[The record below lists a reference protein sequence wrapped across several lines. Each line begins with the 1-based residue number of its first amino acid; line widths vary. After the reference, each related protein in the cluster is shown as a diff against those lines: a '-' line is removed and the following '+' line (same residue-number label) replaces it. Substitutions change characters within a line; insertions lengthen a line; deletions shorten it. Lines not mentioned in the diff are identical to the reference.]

1 MSAVAR
7 AVEAASAAQPTP
19 PVGRLAKA
27 ASEPVEAAQG
37 PSGDSSDASADRPG
51 VTPTELEN
59 WQLRAALAHGIPA
72 DHAQRLTGGSP
83 AEVMADAESF
93 ARTIRDAR
101 GPVLRTRPTPVM
113 GGGAGLPVGEFSAA
127 RFAAAILKRRYGA

>member
-1 MSAVAR
+1 MSAVVR
-7 AVEAASAAQPTP
+7 ALEAASVVQPAP
-19 PVGRLAKA
+19 PVGRLVKA
-27 ASEPVEAAQG
+27 APEPVEAAQG
-37 PSGDSSDASADRPG
+37 PSGGSPGAPAGRPG
-51 VTPTELEN
+51 VTPAELEN

-93 ARTIRDAR
+93 ARTIREAR

-113 GGGAGLPVGEFSAA
+113 GGGSNLPVGEFSAA